1 MHTDHRGL
9 VGTSW
14 QYRCM
19 TALPEELVL
28 HSAHVADMS
37 PVTLYRLAAL
47 RQTVFVVEQNC
58 VYLDLDGRD
67 LDRGSVQIWAE
78 DSSGSVAATVR
89 ILEEGASESGARS
102 IGRVVTAP
110 AWRGRGVAGVLLEAA
125 IEQCGERTIVL
136 HAQSHLVDWYARF
149 GFSRAGDEYLEDG
162 IPHTP
167 MQLH

>member
-1 MHTDHRGL
+1 
-9 VGTSW
+9 
-14 QYRCM
+14 M

-28 HSAHVADMS
+28 HSAHVADMA
-37 PVTLYRLAAL
+37 PVTLYHLAAL

-67 LDRGSVQIWAE
+67 LDEGSVQIWAE
-78 DSSGSVAATVR
+78 DSSGSIAATVR
-89 ILEEGASESGARS
+89 ILDEGASESGVRS

-125 IEQCGERTIVL
+125 IEQCGERRIVL
-136 HAQSHLVDWYARF
+136 HAQSHLVEWYSRF

-167 MQLH
+167 MQLR